1 MDTKSDE
8 RATIIHTFKVTVSSG
23 GERTYNNG
31 LCQVRLEIELIADKN
46 LSPAETATL
55 RVVDG
60 NSEQEVPLV
69 DSSMPVPIGTWGSS
83 LAKNVYEFHPGGADI
98 AVENREFLHYYV
110 QTADFANARKTI
122 GMRITLENNQEI
134 FSKNISHSDGTVDLI
149 PVAPVSPPFS
159 AWNQDWEQTH
169 KYTVGSNIKVT
180 IYYLGLVLATGARQ
194 AMRTMEVAPAS
205 FASSYKWL
213 SPNSQSGAFAATPSH
228 RPTSSR
234 PRICLFASP
243 IHRGVPR
250 GEERL
255 ATCRLCRHRVR
266 RQRQSWA
273 LSGRGKRAGLH
284 LHVARSVRH
293 ALPGAREHYARVRC
307 VDTQPSLSIPVR
319 PTMTGAHHDRHASR
333 TGAGR

>member
-213 SPNSQSGAFAATPSH
+213 SPNSQSGAFCGYAEPPTDQQPTPEFVYSQVQYTGAFRVAKNDWPRVACAAIAFVANDSLGPYQGAANAQGCTYTLRDQYGTPY
-228 RPTSSR
+228 
-234 PRICLFASP
+234 
-243 IHRGVPR
+243 
-250 GEERL
+250 
-255 ATCRLCRHRVR
+255 RVR
-266 RQRQSWA
+266 VNITPACDA
-273 LSGRGKRAGLH
+273 L
-284 LHVARSVRH
+284 
-293 ALPGAREHYARVRC
+293 
-307 VDTQPSLSIPVR
+307 TLSQ
-319 PTMTGAHHDRHASR
+319 A
-333 TGAGR
+333 

>member
-1 MDTKSDE
+1 MQTKSE
-8 RATIIHTFKVTVSSG
+8 GRATVVNTFKVTSSSG

-31 LCQVRLEIELIADKN
+31 LCQVRLQIEIGADQP

-69 DSSMPVPIGTWGSS
+69 DSSVPVPIGTWGSS
-83 LAKNVYEFHPGGADI
+83 LEKNVYEFYPVNADI
-98 AVENREFLHYYV
+98 PVENADFLHYYV

-122 GMRITLENNQEI
+122 GMRIKLANDREY
-134 FSKNISHSDGTVDLI
+134 FSNVSNADGTIDLI

-180 IYYLGLVLATGARQ
+180 IYYLGLVLATGARA

-213 SPNSQSGAFAATPSH
+213 SPNSQSGAFCGYAEPPTDPQPTPAFLYSQEQYSGAYRVAQNDWPRFACGAIAFVANDSLGPYQGAANAQGCTYTLRDQYGTPY
-228 RPTSSR
+228 
-234 PRICLFASP
+234 
-243 IHRGVPR
+243 
-250 GEERL
+250 
-255 ATCRLCRHRVR
+255 RVR
-266 RQRQSWA
+266 VNITPACDA
-273 LSGRGKRAGLH
+273 L
-284 LHVARSVRH
+284 
-293 ALPGAREHYARVRC
+293 
-307 VDTQPSLSIPVR
+307 TLSQ
-319 PTMTGAHHDRHASR
+319 A
-333 TGAGR
+333 